1 MSDLERKLVHSL
13 VSKSRV
19 FELTRFVEVRRFI
32 YVSIQLNDFFFD
44 IVECGFNSIDAFE
57 DLARRLVEVLVEME
71 EDRSKSISFKFEEFF
86 RKRFGAVGKS
96 VTVALP
102 VGPCA
107 NGKTATLL
115 LTRFHPCSL
124 GRFRSLTPL
133 GNHAPSGPSLRI
145 GATCGFR
152 SRLNGRS
159 AGEDWKVGLGRGIL
173 KRGEWFFSRSSLFRI
188 FLVYATRGDIWAHP
202 GAQIVEMNSRRS
214 AEERE
219 AFFRCCRHA
228 F

>member
-1 MSDLERKLVHSL
+1 MDIFCLVA
-13 VSKSRV
+13 
-19 FELTRFVEVRRFI
+19 
-32 YVSIQLNDFFFD
+32 N
-44 IVECGFNSIDAFE
+44 
-57 DLARRLVEVLVEME
+57 LA
-71 EDRSKSISFKFEEFF
+71 
-86 RKRFGAVGKS
+86 FGAVGKS

-173 KRGEWFFSRSSLFRI
+173 KRGERFFSRSSLFRI